1 MVRFIPVI
9 STFCLLYLV
18 ACQPASESAT
28 SNTAN
33 QNDAKIDAL
42 LASMTVAEKVGQ
54 TCQITLDCISAKDA
68 NNQTIEPIKID
79 SNKLKEALEEY
90 KVGSILNVG
99 AHTFSLQDW
108 EVVIDA
114 VYSPYVNGKTKV
126 PIIYGI
132 DAIHGVTYT
141 AASTLF
147 PQEIGLAATW
157 NPDLAYQ
164 FGRVTAYETRASGL
178 HWNFSPVLD
187 LGRSP
192 LWSRHFETLGEDPY
206 LVSTMGS
213 AISMGYQG
221 DSIGSYGVAACL
233 KHFVGYSAPL
243 SGRDRTPAWIPQKYM
258 SELYLPPFKKAV
270 EQGALTLMINSGV
283 LNGIP
288 GHINKELLTHTL
300 KEDWGFRG
308 FAVSDWEDFI
318 MLHTVHCVAEN
329 IYDAVVQGFN
339 AGVDMSMVPYSPQ
352 YKEYCS
358 IMIKAVENGDI
369 SMERLNEAVRRI
381 LWVKS
386 ELGLFETDR
395 NQAADYPAFG
405 GQEHRTIA
413 YNSALESITLL
424 ENKAN
429 CLPLKANQKVLIAGP
444 TADNLIFVN
453 GAWTHTWQG
462 PAKLIR

>member
-18 ACQPASESAT
+18 ACQPASESANSYTT
-28 SNTAN
+28 S

-54 TCQITLDCISAKDA
+54 TCQITLDGISAKDA

-108 EVVIDA
+108 KVVIDA

-206 LVSTMGS
+206 LVATMGS
-213 AISMGYQG
+213 AISRGYQG

-243 SGRDRTPAWIPQKYM
+243 SGRDAP
-258 SELYLPPFKKAV
+258 
-270 EQGALTLMINSGV
+270 
-283 LNGIP
+283 
-288 GHINKELLTHTL
+288 
-300 KEDWGFRG
+300 
-308 FAVSDWEDFI
+308 SDAF
-318 MLHTVHCVAEN
+318 
-329 IYDAVVQGFN
+329 
-339 AGVDMSMVPYSPQ
+339 
-352 YKEYCS
+352 S
-358 IMIKAVENGDI
+358 I
-369 SMERLNEAVRRI
+369 
-381 LWVKS
+381 
-386 ELGLFETDR
+386 F
-395 NQAADYPAFG
+395 P
-405 GQEHRTIA
+405 
-413 YNSALESITLL
+413 
-424 ENKAN
+424 
-429 CLPLKANQKVLIAGP
+429 
-444 TADNLIFVN
+444 
-453 GAWTHTWQG
+453 
-462 PAKLIR
+462 